1 MKEKPLFWNIFSI
14 NNIPDKRFFAIFEDN
29 RKRTIIHKIF
39 FYEIEAD
46 CKELIADDS
55 VRCELDVF

>member
-1 MKEKPLFWNIFSI
+1 MIRKIERKTSFLEYFSI

-29 RKRTIIHKIF
+29 RKRTIIHKIY

-55 VRCELDVF
+55 